1 MSTETNVVNLETNAV
16 NLDTNAVNLE
26 TNVVNI
32 DTNVNNI
39 QKTNHSNSISFFEST
54 QSLESK
60 KTPLHPFEEYDDF
73 KKHPPI
79 PVFNY
84 IINSKTGELI
94 EDKTGE
100 P

>member
-1 MSTETNVVNLETNAV
+1 MSSS
-16 NLDTNAVNLE
+16 LE
-26 TNVVNI
+26 TNVSEQQQV
-32 DTNVNNI
+32 TNV
-39 QKTNHSNSISFFEST
+39 QSTLTSTSQQPISFFEETDS
-54 QSLESK
+54 SELK
-60 KTPLHPFEEYDDF
+60 KTPIHPFEEYDDF

-84 IINSKTGELI
+84 TINSKTGELI